1 MIHKFD
7 PVLRGIRL
15 KATPRRLAILDILAD
30 EPVYLSP
37 EEVWQ
42 KMRRKGRRVGLPTV
56 YRNLDELAQNGVVIK
71 IVHPDRRLYY
81 YFCPNDSH
89 HHHFVC
95 ISCRKVEDLAFCG
108 LDAIEKEVKRN
119 LKGAVVSHILQ
130 VYGHCNA
137 CLKG

>member
-1 MIHKFD
+1 MHQFGPI
-7 PVLRGIRL
+7 LRGLRL

-42 KMRRKGRRVGLPTV
+42 KMRRRFRRVGLPTV
-56 YRNLDELAQNGVVIK
+56 YRNLDELAQNGMVMK

-95 ISCRKVEDLAFCG
+95 ISCRKVEDLAHCG
-108 LDAIEKEVKRN
+108 LDAIEREVKRN

-130 VYGHCNA
+130 VYGHCKS

>member
-56 YRNLDELAQNGVVIK
+56 YRNLD
-71 IVHPDRRLYY
+71 
-81 YFCPNDSH
+81 
-89 HHHFVC
+89 
-95 ISCRKVEDLAFCG
+95 
-108 LDAIEKEVKRN
+108 
-119 LKGAVVSHILQ
+119 
-130 VYGHCNA
+130 
-137 CLKG
+137 

>member
-108 LDAIEKEVKRN
+108 LDAIEREVKRN
-119 LKGAVVSHILQ
+119 LKGAVVSHLLQ
-130 VYGHCNA
+130 VYGHCKA